1 LAADY
6 LRIATTGVYDTGR
19 YPTPSH
25 ARQAV
30 ITAADLTGG
39 VGDTREPVDDLEL
52 PDPRPGHTGSWCVI
66 AYCGLM
72 SSAQGTSDIRRRGVG
87 LSTRTRL
94 LIAVVVGSAAGVVVV
109 GAGWRYGLLAGWIVG
124 AATFISWTWIIIWP
138 LDPSGTASHA
148 TREDPS
154 RGVLDV
160 VVLGAAV
167 ASLGAVAALLLAKT
181 SHPAVDA
188 AVSLGSVAVA
198 WIAVH
203 TVFTAR
209 YADLFYRH
217 RPGGIDFNEQDRP
230 QYSDFAYL
238 AFTIG
243 MTFQVSDTNLKTK
256 LVRATA
262 LRHALLSYLFG
273 VIILA
278 ATINVIAGLAK

>member
-1 LAADY
+1 VKVQQDGIRCHGLRYFSLTLAAFVGE
-6 LRIATTGVYDTGR
+6 TVTHS
-19 YPTPSH
+19 PTVNTP
-25 ARQAV
+25 A
-30 ITAADLTGG
+30 
-39 VGDTREPVDDLEL
+39 
-52 PDPRPGHTGSWCVI
+52 RPGHTGSWCVI

-94 LIAVVVGSAAGVVVV
+94 LIAVVVGSAAGVVVAVV

-217 RPGGIDFNEQDRP
+217 RSGGIDFNEQDRP